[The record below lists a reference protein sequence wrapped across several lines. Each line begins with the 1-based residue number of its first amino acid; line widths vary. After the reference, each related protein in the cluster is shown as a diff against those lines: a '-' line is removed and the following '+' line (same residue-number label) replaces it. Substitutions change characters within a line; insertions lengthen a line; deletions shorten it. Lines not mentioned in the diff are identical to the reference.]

1 MFVFLF
7 VVLCFFYSCFMFE
20 KLDNIK
26 FYFLCFFKFDEDIE
40 VRDDIIVIFV
50 IKVKFGIL
58 FESIWVGFYMLYV
71 R

>member
-1 MFVFLF
+1 
-7 VVLCFFYSCFMFE
+7 MFE